1 MFYAL
6 LCTRRCAT
14 SAKNGHIALEHIL
27 FVVCQLITS
36 EDFALLLRLTSSSV
50 LWGKDMGR
58 RKPHQCVVCS
68 RVAAGAPNQTQLF
81 CCDPYQ
87 LCWHTLLAYCN
98 RTYNSW
104 LCTTANVVLVVFCWR
119 KLSLPRLGAFF
130 RKLFQYFRN
139 VIDQEKFLLKDLLRK
154 YLRHLINVGTC
165 MCTYVYTLHPRTYD
179 IPTHVSYF
187 KLQGGTR

>member
-1 MFYAL
+1 MQESKLEPHTAVNELFLLSCVLRSFMHPAL
-6 LCTRRCAT
+6 CDKCKKWPHCTWAHFILCVSTDYVGGFCIV
-14 SAKNGHIALEHIL
+14 IA
-27 FVVCQLITS
+27 F
-36 EDFALLLRLTSSSV
+36 DLLWSN
-50 LWGKDMGR
+50 DMGR

-139 VIDQEKFLLKDLLRK
+139 VIIQEKFLL
-154 YLRHLINVGTC
+154 
-165 MCTYVYTLHPRTYD
+165 
-179 IPTHVSYF
+179 
-187 KLQGGTR
+187 

>member
-1 MFYAL
+1 MRQVNVRRKLSIAHSSHKFQHADQLTKVPEKATDQGPSCLSLVCLTPRLRCDGPRTRGRVDQLATSCASTALLASVREQTNASWSHILQSTSYFYFHVFYVL

-14 SAKNGHIALEHIL
+14 SAINGHIALEHIL

-87 LCWHTLLAYCN
+87 LC
-98 RTYNSW
+98 
-104 LCTTANVVLVVFCWR
+104 
-119 KLSLPRLGAFF
+119 
-130 RKLFQYFRN
+130 
-139 VIDQEKFLLKDLLRK
+139 
-154 YLRHLINVGTC
+154 
-165 MCTYVYTLHPRTYD
+165 
-179 IPTHVSYF
+179 
-187 KLQGGTR
+187 